1 MVAGDLNHFQYME
14 LILWLT
20 VLRYLEKVMVS
31 LFFAIIKCIGVPIK
45 KKKKTLYW
53 CKSLQ
58 WKIVCIGFLFAIVK
72 FGIISTVICQI
83 MAKGMSNKSVTK
95 K

>member
-20 VLRYLEKVMVS
+20 VLRHLEKVMVS
-31 LFFAIIKCIGVPIK
+31 LFLLSSNVLVYLSK
-45 KKKKTLYW
+45 KKKPLYW

-58 WKIVCIGFLFAIVK
+58 WKIVCIGFLFATIK

-83 MAKGMSNKSVTK
+83 MAKGTSNKSVTK